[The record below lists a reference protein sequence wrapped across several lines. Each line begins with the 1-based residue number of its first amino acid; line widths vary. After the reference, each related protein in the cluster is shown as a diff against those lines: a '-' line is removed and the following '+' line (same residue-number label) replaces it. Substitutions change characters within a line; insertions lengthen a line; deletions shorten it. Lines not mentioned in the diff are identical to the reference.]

1 MHAQKERPAMP
12 QPVSDVL
19 ASPGRPLDA
28 PSRAFFEPR
37 FGHDFSRVRVHSDE
51 RAAQSAAA
59 IGAHAWTVG
68 NDIAFAH
75 GSYAPPI
82 LAHELAHV
90 VQQSGASPTTAPEL
104 GHPGDAYERDAES
117 AQPQLR
123 TSAPRLQGLWGWIAG
138 GLGALALLASDFVYR
153 LFSDDFSK
161 EELQKYLKW
170 IRNAKRIQD
179 EYDSDNK
186 ARACVSREKELGP
199 YSVDDR
205 VLLINEMLAGLTLG
219 ADESAILATIK
230 AAPPGDVPQIVAR
243 VGRATLWSN
252 FSGRNRRLIEAAT
265 LTDADAGPALVTRL
279 RDLDP
284 EAIQDYV
291 THATSVRVQASARQA
306 ASLSTITAPVPVGTT
321 FNAVG
326 QATFVINGIDVI
338 ALPDEE
344 SNKLE
349 KGDALTTM
357 DLVVANLQA
366 VSPTVPP
373 QIRAEVQTHYGTG
386 TDKRKKATY
395 GRGTTE
401 PDKRAGRKS
410 LRFHESR
417 HGEDWFDFLAANA
430 PPVFTGHPGMN
441 GVEFGRAM
449 QAFGD
454 ALNDYNCRAL
464 AFSIRRSDCVGKIA
478 PDKHTR
484 GAHRRCPNHVAICS
498 QGGTP

>member
-1 MHAQKERPAMP
+1 MHAQKERSAVP

-37 FGHDFSRVRVHSDE
+37 FGHDFSRVRVHADE
-51 RAAQSAAA
+51 RAAQSSAA
-59 IGAHAWTVG
+59 IGARAWTVG

-75 GSYAPPI
+75 GAYAPPI
-82 LAHELAHV
+82 LGHELAHV
-90 VQQSGASPTTAPEL
+90 VQQSGASPTAAPEL
-104 GHPGDAYERDAES
+104 GQPGDAYERDAEN

-123 TSAPRLQGLWGWIAG
+123 ASAPRLQGFW
-138 GLGALALLASDFVYR
+138 GALAGIAAGIGALVYGLYRMLSD
-153 LFSDDFSK
+153 SFSK
-161 EELQKYLKW
+161 EELQRYLKW

-179 EYDSDNK
+179 DFDSDNK

-205 VLLINEMLAGLTLG
+205 VLLINEMVSGFTLG
-219 ADESAILATIK
+219 ADEAAILATLQ
-230 AAPPGDVPQIVAR
+230 AAPPADVPQIVTR
-243 VGRATLWSN
+243 VGRGRLWSN

-265 LTDADAGPALVTRL
+265 LTAADAGAALVTRL

-291 THATSVRVQASARQA
+291 RHATDPAVRASATQA
-306 ASLSTITAPVPVGTT
+306 ASLSTVTAPVPVDAR

-326 QATFVINGIDVI
+326 QAIFAINGIDVV

-344 SNKLE
+344 SNRLE
-349 KGDALTTM
+349 KGEALTTM

-386 TDKRKKATY
+386 TDKRKKASY
-395 GRGTTE
+395 GRGTTDA
-401 PDKRAGRKS
+401 DKRAARTS
-410 LRFHESR
+410 LRFHEGR
-417 HGEDWFDFLAANA
+417 HGEDWFEFLHDTA

-441 GVEFGRAM
+441 GDEFGRAM

-464 AFSIRRSDCVGKIA
+464 AFSVQKSDCVGKIA

-484 GAHRRCPNHVAICS
+484 AAHRRCPSHVAICS